1 MTALM
6 VFVLLV
12 VFGPMLIIVPSLLI
26 LCGVGMFAAGHSRR
40 ARRTFE
46 CPVRHRRVTAD
57 FVVPVGAARPES
69 VSACSAF
76 ADPTRVTCTQG
87 CLEAA
92 EVHWSA
98 PVSLFGRWALV
109 SDGIAHVAEGAGLA
123 PQPPAKA
130 A

>member
-1 MTALM
+1 MTAVA

-12 VFGPMLIIVPSLLI
+12 VFGPLLVIVPGLLI
-26 LCGVGMFAAGHSRR
+26 LCGIGMFASGESRR
-40 ARRTFE
+40 ARQTFE
-46 CPVRHRRVTAD
+46 CPVRHRPVTAD

-69 VSACSAF
+69 VSSCSAF
-76 ADPTRVTCTQG
+76 PDPTRVTCAQG
-87 CLEAA
+87 CLQAA

-109 SDGIAHVAEGAGLA
+109 SDGIVFLAEGAGLA
-123 PQPPAKA
+123 PQTPAKA